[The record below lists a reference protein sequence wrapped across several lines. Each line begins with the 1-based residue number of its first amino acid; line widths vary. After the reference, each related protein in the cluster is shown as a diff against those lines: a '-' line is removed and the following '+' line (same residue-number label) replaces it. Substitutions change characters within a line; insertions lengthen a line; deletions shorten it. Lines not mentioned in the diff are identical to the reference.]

1 MECAT
6 WPRMAVLLWMLH
18 VTQAAIPRVAVI
30 GWAWNA
36 LDIYSDCVRRCTAM
50 PFDIISLYF
59 IAWSI
64 SHSNWFFVNVS
75 LPHDISTPSM
85 LHWYADLLRCWHQRW
100 LCSSLSAKLVRRRGW
115 DCCLRGT
122 AGAWWNWTTIFQ
134 GFSCQHVNKY
144 SNQDLAKSPKQ
155 MPSFE
160 CPDHTDGMRHAPVCS
175 QICKTQTLYPILG
188 ILTPSNFECRPP
200 TNLAEELSQEPL
212 QIWPLM
218 SVAPPFI
225 PRTSMCLAPRRG
237 QFPLSR
243 CAAEW
248 F

>member
-1 MECAT
+1 MERAT

-30 GWAWNA
+30 GRAWNA

-64 SHSNWFFVNVS
+64 SHSINFLLMYLYLMTFPRLRLPFHTQLHFV
-75 LPHDISTPSM
+75 
-85 LHWYADLLRCWHQRW
+85 ADLLRCWHQRW

-144 SNQDLAKSPKQ
+144 SNQTFPKA
-155 MPSFE
+155 
-160 CPDHTDGMRHAPVCS
+160 RN
-175 QICKTQTLYPILG
+175 K
-188 ILTPSNFECRPP
+188 
-200 TNLAEELSQEPL
+200 
-212 QIWPLM
+212 
-218 SVAPPFI
+218 
-225 PRTSMCLAPRRG
+225 CL
-237 QFPLSR
+237 L
-243 CAAEW
+243 
-248 F
+248 